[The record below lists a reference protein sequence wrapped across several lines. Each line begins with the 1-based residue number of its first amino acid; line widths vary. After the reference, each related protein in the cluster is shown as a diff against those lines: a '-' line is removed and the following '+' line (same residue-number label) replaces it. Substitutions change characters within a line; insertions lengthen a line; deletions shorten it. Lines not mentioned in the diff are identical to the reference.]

1 MNYNIIALIPLMF
14 FCYTYTETEDHNY
27 YKKNSSILLNTER
40 TNTLNN
46 YFKKLEY
53 PKAKPVIA
61 ATSITVGTYL
71 LCNTMQTAID
81 LHGLPQQNSEKGL
94 ILNAVIAAGLISI
107 GSYLLKQVLDENKS
121 E

>member
-1 MNYNIIALIPLMF
+1 MNYNVIALIPLML

-27 YKKNSSILLNTER
+27 YKKNSSTLLNTER

-46 YFKKLEY
+46 YFKKLEC

-61 ATSITVGTYL
+61 ATSISVGTYL
-71 LCNTMQTAID
+71 LYDTIQTTIE
-81 LHGLPQQNSEKGL
+81 LQGLPQQNSEKGL
-94 ILNAVIAAGLISI
+94 VLNGVIAAGLISV